1 MPSIA
6 VVTLGCPKNQ
16 VDSESLAAD
25 LARRGYTLTVDT
37 RRADVILVNTCGFI
51 APAREESL
59 GELRDLA
66 AAKRPRQ
73 LLVAAGCLAE
83 LNPGLIQ
90 ESVPQVDGVL
100 STRRWHEAAAFL
112 DQLRRRRER
121 LVWTGDSASVAPD
134 VRRTPAGV
142 SAYVKISE
150 GCSGPCAFC
159 TIPSIKGTRRDV
171 VAEVADLVD
180 RGYLEVILVAQD
192 TTAYGRDRGERE
204 GSAELVEA
212 ILAAAPSLR
221 WLRLM
226 YAYPQ
231 HITDGLIALMAAEPR
246 ICHYVDLPLQ
256 HAHPEVLRR
265 MRRPADVEGVKRL
278 LGRLREAMPDVAI
291 RTAFIVGYPG
301 ETEAQFEALLNFV
314 REMRLDHVGAF
325 TFSPEPGTSAYDL
338 APAIPEEVKEER
350 RGRLMEAQQ
359 GISLEIHQS
368 LVGREMDV
376 LVEGAG
382 DGMTVGRTYRD
393 APEVDGLALLRG
405 EHRPGRMVR
414 ARVVEAM
421 EYDLV
426 MEAVGT
432 DLTPARG
439 FKERNHR
446 SPSFSGKGPGVRLP
460 PAEPDRIYKP
470 YSP

>member
-25 LARRGYTLTVDT
+25 LARQGYRVIADT

-51 APAREESL
+51 APARDESL
-59 GELRDLA
+59 RELRDLA
-66 AAKRPRQ
+66 ADKRPRQ

-90 ESVPQVDGVL
+90 ESVPQVDGIL
-100 STRRWHEAAAFL
+100 STRRWHEAGAFL
-112 DQLRRRRER
+112 DQLRHRRER
-121 LVWTGDSASVAPD
+121 LVWTGDSESSAPD
-134 VRRTPAGV
+134 VRRTPEGV

-159 TIPSIKGTRRDV
+159 TIPSIKGPLRSRPRQDV

-204 GSAELVEA
+204 GTAELVEA
-212 ILAAAPSLR
+212 ILDAAPSLR

-226 YAYPQ
+226 YTYPQ
-231 HITDGLIALMAAEPR
+231 HISERLIELMASDAR

-265 MRRPADVEGVKRL
+265 MKRPSDVDAVKRL
-278 LGRLREAMPDVAI
+278 IARLRDAMPDVAI

-301 ETEAQFEALLNFV
+301 ETEEQFEAVLDFV

-325 TFSPEPGTSAYDL
+325 TYSPEPGTPAYDL
-338 APAIPEEVKEER
+338 TPAIAEEVKEER
-350 RGRLMEAQQ
+350 RGRLMVLQQ
-359 GISLEIHQS
+359 EISLEIHRS
-368 LVGREMDV
+368 LVGREMEV
-376 LVEGAG
+376 LLEGVG

-405 EHRPGRMVR
+405 EHRPGRIVR

-421 EYDLV
+421 EYDLE
-426 MEAVGT
+426 MEAVEPN
-432 DLTPARG
+432 LTP
-439 FKERNHR
+439 
-446 SPSFSGKGPGVRLP
+446 
-460 PAEPDRIYKP
+460 
-470 YSP
+470 

>member
-1 MPSIA
+1 MPSVAI
-6 VVTLGCPKNQ
+6 VTLGCPKNQ

-25 LARRGYTLTVDT
+25 LSRRGYRLTGDT
-37 RRADVILVNTCGFI
+37 QRADVIIVNTCGFI

-59 GELRDLA
+59 GELRELA

-90 ESVPQVDGVL
+90 DSVPGVDGLL
-100 STRRWHEAAAFL
+100 STRRWHEAGAFL
-112 DQLRRRRER
+112 DQIRRRHDHP
-121 LVWTGDSASVAPD
+121 VWIGNSDAPFPN
-134 VRRTPAGV
+134 VRRTPVGV

-159 TIPSIKGTRRDV
+159 TIPRIKGPLRSRPLQDV
-171 VAEVADLVD
+171 VAEVTDLVD

-204 GSAELVEA
+204 GTVGLVEA
-212 ILAAAPSLR
+212 ILAAAPRLR

-226 YAYPQ
+226 YTYPQ
-231 HITDGLIALMAAEPR
+231 HISERLIELMASDER
-246 ICHYVDLPLQ
+246 VCRYVDLPLQ

-265 MRRPADVEGVKRL
+265 MRRPTDVDAVKRL
-278 LGRLREAMPDVAI
+278 LERLRSAMPDVAI

-301 ETEAQFEALLNFV
+301 ESEAQFEALLQFV

-325 TFSPEPGTSAYDL
+325 TYSPEPGTPAYAL
-338 APAIPEEVKEER
+338 TPAVPEAVKEER
-350 RGRLMEAQQ
+350 RGLLMEAQQ
-359 GISLEIHQS
+359 AISLAIHQS

-376 LVEGAG
+376 LVEGLG
-382 DGMTVGRTYRD
+382 DGVTVGRTYRD

-405 EHRPGRMVR
+405 EHPVGRILR
-414 ARVVEAM
+414 ARVVEGL
-421 EYDLV
+421 EYDLM
-426 MEAVGT
+426 MEAVEPN
-432 DLTPARG
+432 LTP
-439 FKERNHR
+439 
-446 SPSFSGKGPGVRLP
+446 
-460 PAEPDRIYKP
+460 
-470 YSP
+470 